1 MAKGSK
7 KVIDLLN
14 EARSRELT
22 AILTYMAQHY
32 ELDNDDYGKLAKVIK
47 ATAIAE
53 MKHAETLAERILFLG
68 GTPTTKPDAEI
79 KRGEKVGAKIITD
92 IALEED
98 AVKMYNEAAVV
109 CAAERD
115 HVSKDIFEQLLRDE
129 EDHLDVFINI
139 KEHIDQLGDQYLAT
153 LVGAGE

>member
-32 ELDNDDYGKLAKVIK
+32 ELENDDYGKLAKVLK
-47 ATAIAE
+47 ATGIAE
-53 MKHAETLAERILFLG
+53 MKHAETLADRILFLG
-68 GTPTTKPDAEI
+68 GVPGAKPDAEI
-79 KRGEKVGAKIITD
+79 KRGEKIGAKIATD
-92 IALEED
+92 IALEEL
-98 AVKMYNEAAVV
+98 
-109 CAAERD
+109 D
-115 HVSKDIFEQLLRDE
+115 HVSKGIFEKLLADE
-129 EDHLDVFINI
+129 TDHLDMFINI

-153 LVGAGE
+153 LTGE